1 MAVVRDIMTGSPEL
15 VTRDANVCHIAK
27 TMEARSIGAV
37 IVHDGAGSPL
47 GVVTDRDLAIE
58 VLAGERDPKRTTA
71 GDLLTG
77 HPVVCVEAGAAV
89 GDALKVMKEHAVRRL
104 CVLDGRSV
112 VGVLS
117 QADLAR
123 YDERLAGEL
132 VEVVSSARDN
142 TATG

>member
-1 MAVVRDIMTGSPEL
+1 MALVRDIMTGSPEL
-15 VTRDANVCHIAK
+15 VTRDTNVCHIAK

-37 IVHDGAGSPL
+37 IVHDGDGSPL

-77 HPVVCVEAGAAV
+77 RPVVCVEAGAAV

-104 CVLDGRSV
+104 PVLDGRSV

-123 YDERLAGEL
+123 HDERLAGEL
-132 VEVVSSARDN
+132 AEVVSSARDN